1 MTLQQHLEG
10 SALIASPLGK
20 NLDASNV
27 QTFRAAIIPK
37 LEQHNRIVIDLSNV
51 EFIDS
56 AGVGTLISCL
66 RIVTER
72 EGQLR
77 LCGLNRA
84 VRVLFE
90 LMRMHRLFEVH
101 PDRQSALSSLS

>member
-1 MTLQQHLEG
+1 MTLQQHLEDNTF
-10 SALIASPLGK
+10 IVWPVEK

-27 QTFRAAIIPK
+27 QAFRAAFVPK
-37 LEQHNRIVIDLSNV
+37 LEQHNRIVLDLSNV

-72 EGQLR
+72 QGQLR

-84 VRVLFE
+84 VQALFE

-101 PDRQSALSSLS
+101 ADRQSALTSLS

>member
-1 MTLQQHLEG
+1 MTLQHDLEG
-10 SALIASPLGK
+10 SAFIARPTEK

-27 QTFRAAIIPK
+27 KAFRAAIVPQ
-37 LEQHNRIVIDLSNV
+37 LEQHDKVVLDLSNV

-72 EGQLR
+72 QGQLR

-84 VRVLFE
+84 VRALFE

-101 PDRQSALSSLS
+101 PDRRSALSSLA

>member
-1 MTLQQHLEG
+1 MTLQHDLEG
-10 SALIASPLGK
+10 SAFIALPTEKS
-20 NLDASNV
+20 LDAGNV
-27 QTFRAAIIPK
+27 QAFRAAIVPQ
-37 LEQHNRIVIDLSNV
+37 LEQYDKVVLDLSNV

-72 EGQLR
+72 KGQLR

-84 VRVLFE
+84 VRALFE

>member
-1 MTLQQHLEG
+1 MTLQQNLNG
-10 SALIASPLGK
+10 NTFVASPVEK
-20 NLDASNV
+20 SLDASNV
-27 QTFRAAIIPK
+27 QAFRAAIVPH
-37 LEQHNRIVIDLSNV
+37 LEQHKRIVLDLSNV

-66 RIVTER
+66 RIVTEQQ
-72 EGQLR
+72 GQLR

-84 VRVLFE
+84 VRALFE

>member
-1 MTLQQHLEG
+1 MTLKHDLEG
-10 SALIASPLGK
+10 SAFIALPTAKS
-20 NLDASNV
+20 LDASNV
-27 QTFRAAIIPK
+27 QAFRNAIVPQ
-37 LEQHNRIVIDLSNV
+37 LEQYDKVVLDLSNI

-72 EGQLR
+72 QGQLR

-84 VRVLFE
+84 VQALFE

-101 PDRQSALSSLS
+101 PDRQSALRSLA

>member
-1 MTLQQHLEG
+1 MTLQQNLEG
-10 SALIASPLGK
+10 NALIASPVEK

-27 QTFRAAIIPK
+27 QAFRAAIVPQ
-37 LEQHNRIVIDLSNV
+37 LEQHNRIVLDLSNV

-72 EGQLR
+72 KGQLR

-84 VRVLFE
+84 VRALFE
-90 LMRMHRLFEVH
+90 LMRMNRLFEVH

>member
-1 MTLQQHLEG
+1 MTLTHDREG
-10 SALIASPLGK
+10 SAFIATPVEKSL
-20 NLDASNV
+20 NASNV
-27 QTFRAAIIPK
+27 QAFRLSIVPH
-37 LEQHNRIVIDLSNV
+37 LEQHDKIVLDLSHV

-72 EGQLR
+72 KGQLR

-84 VRVLFE
+84 VRILFE

-101 PDRQSALSSLS
+101 PDRRSALSSLA

>member
-1 MTLQQHLEG
+1 MTLQHDLEG
-10 SALIASPLGK
+10 SAFIARLTEKS
-20 NLDASNV
+20 LDASNV
-27 QTFRAAIIPK
+27 QAFRTAIVPQ
-37 LEQHNRIVIDLSNV
+37 LEQHDKIVLDLSNV

-72 EGQLR
+72 QGQLR

-84 VRVLFE
+84 VRALFE

-101 PDRQSALSSLS
+101 PDRQSALSSLA